1 MTTPDTPAHSTPSG
15 LADAEYLRLAHAAL
29 AAIETTIDR
38 WLDEDLIDI
47 DTHRTGGL
55 LELSL
60 PGPGGGSKIIL
71 NTQPPL
77 HEIWL
82 AARAG
87 GHHYRYVDGLWR
99 DTRDGTEFF
108 IALSQHA
115 SAQTGQVLRFEPPV
129 T

>member
-29 AAIETTIDR
+29 TAIETTIDR

-55 LELSL
+55 LELSF
-60 PGPGGGSKIIL
+60 PGGSKIIL

-87 GHHYRYVDGLWR
+87 GHHYRFVDGQWR

-108 IALSQHA
+108 AALSRHA
-115 SAQTGQVLRFEPPV
+115 SAQTGQALSFAP
-129 T
+129 